1 MKFNYIVEKILKDI
15 PPVQN
20 GRAVFTFGRMN
31 PPTLGHEMLI
41 AKVVDIG
48 RKDDR
53 ESFIMLS
60 RNSEPKKNP
69 IPFDDK
75 INALNAALP
84 RVNFIDSDHI
94 TTLFDAVK
102 YLVNRGYTN
111 LTLVCGGD
119 RVQNYTALFEPY
131 KNHPDPEKRLGYTS
145 LNVVSAGE
153 RDPDSDDVSG
163 ISGTKARELAING
176 DFNSFK
182 KILPTGMP
190 SDQAEVLFNDIK
202 QNYKPVI
209 PRKKKA

>member
-1 MKFNYIVEKILKDI
+1 MKFNYLIEKILKDI

-48 RKDDR
+48 RKDGR

-69 IPFDDK
+69 IPFNDK
-75 INALNAALP
+75 LNALNAALP
-84 RVNFIDSDHI
+84 RVNFIDSEHI
-94 TTLFDAVK
+94 ITLFDAVK
-102 YLVNRGYTN
+102 YLISKGYTD
-111 LTLVCGGD
+111 LILVCGGD

-131 KNHPDPEKRLGYTS
+131 KNHADPEKRLGYDNLS
-145 LNVVSAGE
+145 VVSAGE

-163 ISGTKARELAING
+163 ISGTKARELAVNG
-176 DFNSFK
+176 DFESFK

-190 SDQAEVLFNDIK
+190 VDQAEVLFNDIK
-202 QNYKPVI
+202 QNYKPAAARI
-209 PRKKKA
+209 KKA